1 MVNKRVS
8 LQLKHLAGF
17 TALALLFQ
25 NCTPNHLVI
34 DEDLKTNLLASN
46 KILTSSSP
54 DEESKIVGFTFV
66 CPQTGKDQPKDLL
79 HSGELKAVVEKYDFD
94 SNTSTVLCEIHGVRK
109 QILDSR
115 SVDLSN
121 CEEIPGPQNAHL
133 DLYIVEESITKNF
146 RQHKINIDTTPLALG
161 GYSLNYLAM
170 NPEAK
175 NSACD
180 EAGAPL
186 MIQLGNST
194 TTITLTAPS
203 DGVKLDLLGG
213 KSYQN
218 PHDQVLTSWP
228 TPNSANDVYV
238 LVKPNRDHLVLG
250 ADEMFADTT
259 LGPDTKYAKQGFAA
273 LAKYDDN
280 KDQMITAE
288 DVVFS
293 ELRLW
298 KDSNHDGRIQENELS
313 TLSEM
318 KILAL
323 DLRYETQYRETDAY
337 GNQSRYKSV
346 VVMEDQSYG
355 MIFDLWLRFI
365 HKTPPPEIA
374 KPAPAQVSAD
384 AGAAD
389 SSDDHEPLTADQ
401 NPADTN
407 SQTNELHEEAPQPDS
422 APSVAEPEE

>member
-1 MVNKRVS
+1 MGSKRRI
-8 LQLKHLAGF
+8 LQLKHMAGL
-17 TALALLFQ
+17 TALVLLFQ
-25 NCTPNHLVI
+25 NCTANHLVI
-34 DEDLKTNLLASN
+34 DEDLKTALLASN
-46 KILTSSSP
+46 KILTTSSP
-54 DEESKIVGFTFV
+54 DEDSKIATFTFV
-66 CPQTGKDQPKDLL
+66 CPQAGNDKPKDLL
-79 HSGELKAVVEKYDFD
+79 HSGELKAVVEKYDFE
-94 SNTSTVLCEIHGVRK
+94 SNTSTVLCEVHNVRK

-115 SVDLSN
+115 SVDLSS
-121 CEEIPGPQNAHL
+121 CEEIPGPQNAHM
-133 DLYIVEESITKNF
+133 DLYIVEESVTKNF
-146 RQHKINIDTTPLALG
+146 SQHKINIDTTPLALG

-170 NPEAK
+170 SPEAK

-186 MIQLGNST
+186 MIQLGNNT
-194 TTITLTAPS
+194 TALTLTAPS
-203 DGVKLDLLGG
+203 DGVDLDLLGG
-213 KSYQN
+213 KSYPS
-218 PHDQVLTSWP
+218 PHDKVHASWP
-228 TPNSANDVYV
+228 TPNSANDVYM

-259 LGPDTKYAKQGFAA
+259 LGPDTKYVKQGFAA

-298 KDSNHDGRIQENELS
+298 KDSNHDGRVQESELS
-313 TLSEM
+313 TLSDL

-365 HKTPPPEIA
+365 HKTPAPEIV
-374 KPAPAQVSAD
+374 KLAPVPVSED

-389 SSDDHEPLTADQ
+389 SSDDHELPSLDQ
-401 NPADTN
+401 SPADTN
-407 SQTNELHEEAPQPDS
+407 SQISEPHEETPQTES
-422 APSVAEPEE
+422 ALSVAEPAE